1 VGTSSRRLLTWAA
14 EGSIQYEGGDM
25 KISILVLTVLLSA
38 CGAETATTAATAA
51 AVKKQEIIEGEKMQK
66 DLKQRIDQSASQTQ
80 ERAEKDSER

>member
-1 VGTSSRRLLTWAA
+1 
-14 EGSIQYEGGDM
+14 M

>member
-1 VGTSSRRLLTWAA
+1 
-14 EGSIQYEGGDM
+14 M

-66 DLKQRIDQSASQTQ
+66 DLKQRIDQTASQTQ

>member
-1 VGTSSRRLLTWAA
+1 
-14 EGSIQYEGGDM
+14 M
-25 KISILVLTVLLSA
+25 KFSMLVLTVLLSA

-80 ERAEKDSER
+80 QRAEKDSER

>member
-1 VGTSSRRLLTWAA
+1 
-14 EGSIQYEGGDM
+14 M
-25 KISILVLTVLLSA
+25 KFSMLVLTVLLSA

-66 DLKQRIDQSASQTQ
+66 DLQQRIDQSALRTQ